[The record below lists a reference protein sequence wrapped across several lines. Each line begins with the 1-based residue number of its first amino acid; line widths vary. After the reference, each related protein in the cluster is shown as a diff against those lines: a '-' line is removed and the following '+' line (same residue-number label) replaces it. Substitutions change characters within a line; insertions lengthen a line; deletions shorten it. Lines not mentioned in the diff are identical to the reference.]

1 MTKRDYIASRLA
13 AVYFDLASIE
23 TSYGKRE
30 VIKTLG
36 NIVAELER
44 MTPLDLDAPETP
56 SKGKDLEG
64 GNKVP
69 VPVPPSNMPPQGSV
83 NPLEAIRAMTAN
95 R

>member
-1 MTKRDYIASRLA
+1 MTKREFIADYLRATAS
-13 AVYFDLASIE
+13 DLLISD
-23 TSYGKRE
+23 TSHAMRS

-36 NIVAELER
+36 NVVAELER
-44 MTPLDLDAPETP
+44 MTPIDLDAPEAP

-69 VPVPPSNMPPQGSV
+69 VPVPAPTMPPQGSV
-83 NPLEAIRAMTAN
+83 NPLEAIRAMTQ